1 MKTIF
6 PTPTTSIASTPTR
19 PFDGVAW
26 RHLLLLALALLLVQQ
41 PVSAGLDD
49 YRLSAGDR
57 IRIQVYD
64 EPDLTLEAEV
74 RDRGIITYPFLG
86 EIQIKGKTVRE
97 IESFITS
104 GLKGP
109 YLVNPD
115 VTVSIVEYRPF
126 FVNGRVQNPGGF
138 PYQPGM
144 TVGKAISLA
153 GGFEERAAQDQI
165 YMVSENNATPRK
177 VSLETEV
184 RPGDIITVKRS
195 FF

>member
-1 MKTIF
+1 
-6 PTPTTSIASTPTR
+6 
-19 PFDGVAW
+19 
-26 RHLLLLALALLLVQQ
+26 
-41 PVSAGLDD
+41 
-49 YRLSAGDR
+49 
-57 IRIQVYD
+57 
-64 EPDLTLEAEV
+64 
-74 RDRGIITYPFLG
+74 
-86 EIQIKGKTVRE
+86 
-97 IESFITS
+97 
-104 GLKGP
+104 
-109 YLVNPD
+109 
-115 VTVSIVEYRPF
+115 
-126 FVNGRVQNPGGF
+126 VQNPGGF